1 MPRKGPAKKRV
12 ILPDPVYHNRLVTRF
27 VNRMMLD
34 GKKSL
39 SETIFYRSLDAIETK
54 TGRKGIEIFEQA
66 VRNVMPQVEVKP
78 RRVGGA
84 TYQVPMEIRADRKT
98 SLALRWI
105 VSAARRRNGKTM
117 IDRLTAE
124 LTDAANN
131 TGSAVRQREE
141 KSGKPSV
148 FSRLIAS
155 LLTTAPSLCPIKWT
169 STGAPAGNWAA
180 TCSTFAANLGPCLAA
195 APG

>member
-27 VNRMMLD
+27 VNRMMVD

-39 SETIFYRSLDAIETK
+39 SESIFYKALDQVESR
-54 TGRKGIEIFEQA
+54 TGRKGIEVFEQA

-98 SLALRWI
+98 SLALRWL
-105 VSAARRRNGKTM
+105 VAAARRRNGKTM

-124 LTDAANN
+124 LTDASNN
-131 TGSAVRQREE
+131 TGAAVRQRED
-141 KSGKPSV
+141 KHKM
-148 FSRLIAS
+148 AD
-155 LLTTAPSLCPIKWT
+155 ANK
-169 STGAPAGNWAA
+169 A
-180 TCSTFAANLGPCLAA
+180 FAHYRF
-195 APG
+195 

>member
-39 SETIFYRSLDAIETK
+39 SETIFYRSLDAIESK

-141 KSGKPSV
+141 KHKM
-148 FSRLIAS
+148 AD
-155 LLTTAPSLCPIKWT
+155 ANK
-169 STGAPAGNWAA
+169 A
-180 TCSTFAANLGPCLAA
+180 FAHYRF
-195 APG
+195 

>member
-27 VNRMMLD
+27 VNRMMLN

-39 SETIFYRSLDAIETK
+39 SETIFYRSLDAIESK

-78 RRVGGA
+78 HRVGGA
-84 TYQVPMEIRADRKT
+84 TYQVPMEIRGDRKT
-98 SLALRWI
+98 SLALRWL

-141 KSGKPSV
+141 KHKM
-148 FSRLIAS
+148 AD
-155 LLTTAPSLCPIKWT
+155 ANK
-169 STGAPAGNWAA
+169 A
-180 TCSTFAANLGPCLAA
+180 FAHYRF
-195 APG
+195 

>member
-39 SETIFYRSLDAIETK
+39 SETIFYKSLDAIETK

-98 SLALRWI
+98 SLALRWL

-141 KSGKPSV
+141 KHKM
-148 FSRLIAS
+148 AD
-155 LLTTAPSLCPIKWT
+155 ANK
-169 STGAPAGNWAA
+169 A
-180 TCSTFAANLGPCLAA
+180 FAHYRF
-195 APG
+195 

>member
-39 SETIFYRSLDAIETK
+39 SETIFYRSLDAIESK

-98 SLALRWI
+98 SLALRWL

-117 IDRLTAE
+117 IDRLTSE

-141 KSGKPSV
+141 KHKM
-148 FSRLIAS
+148 AD
-155 LLTTAPSLCPIKWT
+155 ANK
-169 STGAPAGNWAA
+169 A
-180 TCSTFAANLGPCLAA
+180 FAHYRF
-195 APG
+195 

>member
-39 SETIFYRSLDAIETK
+39 SESIFYHAMDGIESK

-98 SLALRWI
+98 SLALRWL

-131 TGSAVRQREE
+131 TGEAVRQREE
-141 KSGKPSV
+141 KHKM
-148 FSRLIAS
+148 AD
-155 LLTTAPSLCPIKWT
+155 ANK
-169 STGAPAGNWAA
+169 A
-180 TCSTFAANLGPCLAA
+180 FAHYRF
-195 APG
+195 

>member
-12 ILPDPVYHNRLVTRF
+12 ILPDPIYHNRLVTRF
-27 VNRMMLD
+27 VNRMMMD

-39 SETIFYRSLDAIETK
+39 SETIFYKSLDAIEAK
-54 TGRKGIEIFEQA
+54 TGRKGIEIFEAA

-98 SLALRWI
+98 SLALRWLI
-105 VSAARRRNGKTM
+105 AAARRRNGKTM

-124 LTDAANN
+124 LTDASNN
-131 TGSAVRQREE
+131 TGAAVRQREE
-141 KSGKPSV
+141 KHKM
-148 FSRLIAS
+148 AD
-155 LLTTAPSLCPIKWT
+155 ANK
-169 STGAPAGNWAA
+169 A
-180 TCSTFAANLGPCLAA
+180 FAHYRF
-195 APG
+195 

>member
-27 VNRMMLD
+27 VNRMMLN

-39 SETIFYRSLDAIETK
+39 SETIFYKSLDAIETK

-84 TYQVPMEIRADRKT
+84 TYQVPMEIRSDRKT
-98 SLALRWI
+98 SLALRWL

-124 LTDAANN
+124 LTAAANN

-141 KSGKPSV
+141 KHKM
-148 FSRLIAS
+148 AD
-155 LLTTAPSLCPIKWT
+155 ANK
-169 STGAPAGNWAA
+169 A
-180 TCSTFAANLGPCLAA
+180 FAHYRF
-195 APG
+195 

>member
-54 TGRKGIEIFEQA
+54 TGRKGIEIFEQS

-98 SLALRWI
+98 SLALRTRTKRSRI
-105 VSAARRRNGKTM
+105 
-117 IDRLTAE
+117 I
-124 LTDAANN
+124 
-131 TGSAVRQREE
+131 GSS
-141 KSGKPSV
+141 SGPP
-148 FSRLIAS
+148 
-155 LLTTAPSLCPIKWT
+155 APNH
-169 STGAPAGNWAA
+169 G
-180 TCSTFAANLGPCLAA
+180 
-195 APG
+195 

>member
-39 SETIFYRSLDAIETK
+39 SETIFYRSLDAIEAK

-98 SLALRWI
+98 SLALRWL

-124 LTDAANN
+124 LTDASNN

-141 KSGKPSV
+141 KHKM
-148 FSRLIAS
+148 AD
-155 LLTTAPSLCPIKWT
+155 ANK
-169 STGAPAGNWAA
+169 A
-180 TCSTFAANLGPCLAA
+180 FAHYRF
-195 APG
+195 

>member
-98 SLALRWI
+98 SLALRWL

-117 IDRLTAE
+117 IDRLTSE

-141 KSGKPSV
+141 KHKM
-148 FSRLIAS
+148 AD
-155 LLTTAPSLCPIKWT
+155 ANK
-169 STGAPAGNWAA
+169 A
-180 TCSTFAANLGPCLAA
+180 FAHYRF
-195 APG
+195 

>member
-98 SLALRWI
+98 SLALRWL

-141 KSGKPSV
+141 KHKM
-148 FSRLIAS
+148 AD
-155 LLTTAPSLCPIKWT
+155 ANK
-169 STGAPAGNWAA
+169 A
-180 TCSTFAANLGPCLAA
+180 FAHYRF
-195 APG
+195 

>member
-27 VNRMMLD
+27 VNRMMLN

-39 SETIFYRSLDAIETK
+39 SETIFYRSLDAIESK

-98 SLALRWI
+98 SLALRWL

-117 IDRLTAE
+117 IDRLTSE

-141 KSGKPSV
+141 KHKM
-148 FSRLIAS
+148 AD
-155 LLTTAPSLCPIKWT
+155 ANK
-169 STGAPAGNWAA
+169 A
-180 TCSTFAANLGPCLAA
+180 FAHYRF
-195 APG
+195 

>member
-98 SLALRWI
+98 SLALRWL
-105 VSAARRRNGKTM
+105 VAAARRRNGKTM

-124 LTDAANN
+124 LTDASNN

-141 KSGKPSV
+141 KHKM
-148 FSRLIAS
+148 AD
-155 LLTTAPSLCPIKWT
+155 ANK
-169 STGAPAGNWAA
+169 A
-180 TCSTFAANLGPCLAA
+180 FAHYRF
-195 APG
+195 

>member
-27 VNRMMLD
+27 VNRMMLN

-39 SETIFYRSLDAIETK
+39 SETIFYKSLENIETK

-84 TYQVPMEIRADRKT
+84 TYQVPMEIRSERKT
-98 SLALRWI
+98 SLALRWL

-124 LTDAANN
+124 LSDAANN

-141 KSGKPSV
+141 KHKM
-148 FSRLIAS
+148 AD
-155 LLTTAPSLCPIKWT
+155 ANK
-169 STGAPAGNWAA
+169 A
-180 TCSTFAANLGPCLAA
+180 FAHYRF
-195 APG
+195 

>member
-12 ILPDPVYHNRLVTRF
+12 ILPDPIYHNRLVTRF
-27 VNRMMLD
+27 VNRMMID

-39 SETIFYRSLDAIETK
+39 SETIFYRALEGIEAK

-98 SLALRWI
+98 SLALRWL
-105 VSAARRRNGKTM
+105 VAAARRRNGKTM
-117 IDRLTAE
+117 IDRLTGE

-131 TGSAVRQREE
+131 TGAAVRLREE
-141 KSGKPSV
+141 KHKM
-148 FSRLIAS
+148 AD
-155 LLTTAPSLCPIKWT
+155 ANK
-169 STGAPAGNWAA
+169 A
-180 TCSTFAANLGPCLAA
+180 FAHYRF
-195 APG
+195 

>member
-12 ILPDPVYHNRLVTRF
+12 ITPDPVYHNRLVSRF
-27 VNRMMLD
+27 VNRMMLS

-39 SETIFYRSLDAIETK
+39 SETIFYRSLDAIEAK

-98 SLALRWI
+98 SLALRWL
-105 VSAARRRNGKTM
+105 VAAARRRNGKTM
-117 IDRLTAE
+117 IERLTAE
-124 LTDAANN
+124 LTDASNN
-131 TGSAVRQREE
+131 TGAAVRQREE
-141 KSGKPSV
+141 KHKM
-148 FSRLIAS
+148 AD
-155 LLTTAPSLCPIKWT
+155 ANK
-169 STGAPAGNWAA
+169 A
-180 TCSTFAANLGPCLAA
+180 FAHYRF
-195 APG
+195 